1 MSLLEQ
7 ISTALQKGKAKD
19 IKELVQQAIDQ
30 NIPAE
35 TILNDGL
42 MAGMNVI
49 GGKFKRNEVFV
60 PEVLVAGRAMNIGT
74 AMLKPL
80 LVKDGVKNKGKVVI
94 GTVKGDLH
102 DIGKNLVRLMM
113 EGKGLEVIDLGTDV
127 PPEVFVQT
135 AIDSGCQVICCS
147 ALLTTTMYAIKDVIA
162 AMKAAGIRE
171 QVKIMVGG
179 APITQ
184 TFCDQIGADCYMPD
198 ATSAAVAAVD
208 LCQAS

>member
-1 MSLLEQ
+1 MSVLDEISEQ
-7 ISTALQKGKAKD
+7 LQAGKAK
-19 IKELVQQAIDQ
+19 IVKELVSRAIEEGFGAKQ
-30 NIPAE
+30 
-35 TILNDGL
+35 ILEEGL
-42 MAGMNVI
+42 LSGMGIV
-49 GGKFKRNEVFV
+49 GVKFKNNEVFV
-60 PEVLVAGRAMNIGT
+60 PEVLVAARAMNMGVEV
-74 AMLKPL
+74 LKPL
-80 LVKDGVKNKGKVVI
+80 LAESGVKATGKVCL
-94 GTVKGDLH
+94 GTVQGDLH

-208 LCQAS
+208 LCQAI

>member
-1 MSLLEQ
+1 MSILDEISEQ
-7 ISTALQKGKAKD
+7 LQGGKAK
-19 IKELVQQAIDQ
+19 IVKELVAQAVQ
-30 NIPAE
+30 EGFSAKQ
-35 TILNDGL
+35 ILEEGL
-42 MAGMNVI
+42 LSGMGIV
-49 GGKFKRNEVFV
+49 GVRFKNNEVFV
-60 PEVLVAGRAMNIGT
+60 PEVLVAARAMNMGVEV
-74 AMLKPL
+74 LKPL
-80 LVKDGVKNKGKVVI
+80 LAESGVKATGKVCI

-198 ATSAAVAAVD
+198 ATSAAVAAVN